1 VVCLSKKSV
10 RNRGFFH
17 NKELKYI
24 VEKAS
29 KELNGTLYVVPVML
43 EECNMPRQ
51 LNHYQASR
59 LYERGGYKR
68 LSDVL
73 VEGYKNMLDR
83 KDIRY
88 KPAALRMFE

>member
-1 VVCLSKKSV
+1 VIESV
-10 RNRGFFH
+10 SNRGFFR

-29 KELNGTLYVVPVML
+29 KKLNGSLYVVPVML
-43 EECNMPRQ
+43 EECHMPRR
-51 LNHYQASR
+51 LNRWQANK

-83 KDIRY
+83 KDIKY
-88 KPAALRMFE
+88 KPAALRLFEK